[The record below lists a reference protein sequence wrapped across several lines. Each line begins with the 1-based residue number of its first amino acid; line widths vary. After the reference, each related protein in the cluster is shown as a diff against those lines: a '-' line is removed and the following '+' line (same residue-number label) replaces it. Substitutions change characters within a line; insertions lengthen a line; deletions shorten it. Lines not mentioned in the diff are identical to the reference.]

1 MKDSEER
8 ELIRTAKNKA
18 VSVVVGAFLLGAFTI
33 TIFYFTATNTMAQH
47 SAQINELETEI
58 KKVTTVPVLNQ
69 NKIKNIQKELKEL
82 KEHQKEFQLETKV
95 SIKEM
100 RKEQLKMLELL
111 YQIKQQNN

>member
-33 TIFYFTATNTMAQH
+33 TIFYFTSTNTMAQH
-47 SAQINELETEI
+47 TAQIKNLEGEV

-69 NKIKNIQKELKEL
+69 SEITNIKKDVARIEHKQEENHKENKAAISDLRRQNLK
-82 KEHQKEFQLETKV
+82 
-95 SIKEM
+95 I
-100 RKEQLKMLELL
+100 LELL
-111 YQIKQQNN
+111 YQIKQQN

>member
-8 ELIRTAKNKA
+8 ELIRTARNKA
-18 VSVVVGAFLLGAFTI
+18 ISVVVGLFI
-33 TIFYFTATNTMAQH
+33 TGVVALVIFYFTGTAALAQN
-47 SAQINELETEI
+47 SASIKEI
-58 KKVTTVPVLNQ
+58 KVDLKTVKTVPVLNQ

-82 KEHQKEFQLETKV
+82 KEAQKEFQKETKL

-111 YQIKQQNN
+111 YQIKNQNN